1 MKDINNNFINTKNKL
16 NQADYL
22 KISQKLANFHATC
35 FTNSKNIY
43 SKKSMLFFLKKPLYH
58 IFYNQN
64 SLAIIQV
71 AGEEAELIT
80 LAVESK
86 QREKGIGCDLLKSI
100 VLHLESIDIK
110 NLFLEVA
117 VTNKIA
123 LKLYDK
129 VGFITCG
136 LRKGYYGQGA
146 NKKKADA
153 IIMSYAIVT
162 RITKSLKSDKKKLQ
176 NLYPSG

>member
-1 MKDINNNFINTKNKL
+1 MKDINNNFINTKNKP

-22 KISQKLANFHATC
+22 EISQTLANFHATC
-35 FTNSKNIY
+35 FTNSKNRY
-43 SKKSMLFFLKKPLYH
+43 SKKSMLFFLEKPLYH
-58 IFYNQN
+58 IFYNQI

-86 QREKGIGCDLLKSI
+86 QRKKGIGCNLLKSI
-100 VLHLESIDIK
+100 ILHLESIDIK

-123 LKLYDK
+123 LKLYGK
-129 VGFITCG
+129 VGFTTCG
-136 LRKGYYGQGA
+136 LRKGYYGQGS
-146 NKKKADA
+146 NKKDDA
-153 IIMSYAIVT
+153 IIMTYPLVT
-162 RITKSLKSDKKKLQ
+162 EITKSLKSDKKKLQ

>member
-1 MKDINNNFINTKNKL
+1 MKDINNNFINTQNKP

-22 KISQKLANFHATC
+22 EIAQKLANFHAIC

-43 SKKSMLFFLKKPLYH
+43 SKKSMLFFLEKPLYH
-58 IFYNQN
+58 IFFNQI

-86 QREKGIGCDLLKSI
+86 QRKKGIGCDLLKSI
-100 VLHLESIDIK
+100 ILHLESIDIR

-117 VTNKIA
+117 
-123 LKLYDK
+123 
-129 VGFITCG
+129 
-136 LRKGYYGQGA
+136 
-146 NKKKADA
+146 
-153 IIMSYAIVT
+153 
-162 RITKSLKSDKKKLQ
+162 
-176 NLYPSG
+176 